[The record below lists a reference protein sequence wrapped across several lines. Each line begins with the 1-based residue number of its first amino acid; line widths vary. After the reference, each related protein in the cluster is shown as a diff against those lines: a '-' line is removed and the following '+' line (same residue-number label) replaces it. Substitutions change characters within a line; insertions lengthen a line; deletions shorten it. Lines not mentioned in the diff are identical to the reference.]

1 MSVELRVLSAPG
13 VAAGFGLA
21 GLPTVEAA
29 TPEEAVARVRELLD
43 HPEVGVILMPE
54 DALRRLPDELQRRA
68 ARRPLPMLVPFPA
81 AEWRPGPAVDS
92 YIVDLLRRV
101 IGYRVKLR

>member
-1 MSVELRVLSAPG
+1 MSVELRVIAAPG

-21 GLPTVEAA
+21 GLPTIEAS
-29 TPEEAVARVRELLD
+29 TLEEVTSRVRELLER
-43 HPEVGVILMPE
+43 PEVGMILLPE
-54 DALRRLPDELQRRA
+54 HALRRLPDELQRRA
-68 ARRPLPMLVPFPA
+68 ARRSLPMLVPFPA